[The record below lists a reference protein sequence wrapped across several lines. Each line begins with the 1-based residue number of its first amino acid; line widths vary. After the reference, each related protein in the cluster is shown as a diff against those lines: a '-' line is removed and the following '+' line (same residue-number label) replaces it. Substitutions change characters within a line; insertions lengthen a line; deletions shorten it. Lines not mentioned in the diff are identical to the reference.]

1 MKTICDFIIN
11 CKQRDAQ
18 AVTFFKNGQ
27 WQSLNWNQYYQVILN
42 TACALK
48 QLGLQKSTKVGIY
61 SNTCFEWSVI
71 DFAVIAQGGVTVPIY
86 QSASAEELKYQVNH
100 AEIEILFIETS
111 ALLKNFKKVQEH
123 CPSVK
128 KIILIK
134 NQVEEPS
141 VLPWTELQ
149 MIGEQNAVFFES
161 DFLKISQ
168 SIQPGDWAS
177 IIYTSGTS
185 GTPKGVIV
193 RHSQIISEVEDT
205 FPVLGVTPQDRSLS
219 FLPFA
224 HVLGRL
230 ESWGHMYIGFH
241 ITYAESIERIRPN
254 LLKTKPTILVA
265 VPRIF
270 EKIYGAVISQM
281 ELQPLKSQLFKWG
294 IAVGK
299 QLAQCR
305 LNRQTPSLT
314 LAGEYLVAKT
324 LVLDQVKNAFGGC
337 LRFAVCGGAPLSP
350 EVSEF
355 FDACNVLILE
365 GYGLTETTAAIA
377 VNRPSDYSFG
387 SVGKPVGDVKIKI
400 AEDGEILVKSKKV
413 TQGYFKDNAATDAA
427 FTEGWFQ
434 TGDIGEFLPNGDLK
448 ITDRK
453 KDLIK
458 TAGGKYVAPQKLE
471 NLLKATPLVSNVLIH
486 GDRQKYVVALVTL
499 DEKQVKD
506 FTREKGLGELE
517 LKQAYNQKKIFEE
530 VRKNIA
536 QINSKL
542 ASHESI
548 KKFSILPHDFT
559 IESGELTPSLKI
571 KRKVLDQKYSK
582 ELEALYKNHS

>member
-413 TQGYFKDNAATDAA
+413 TQGYFKDDAATDAA